1 MNKKEIADSIYK
13 KLEIKR
19 FEAYTF
25 IDLLIEVLL
34 ENLKEG
40 NKVVISNFGTFKVI
54 ERQEKRVI
62 NPNNKKAMT
71 IPAGKIAKFLPSKN
85 LKEKIMNEQ

>member
-25 IDLLIEVLL
+25 IDLLIEVLV

-40 NKVVISNFGTFKVI
+40 NKVVISNFGTFKVVK
-54 ERQEKRVI
+54 RQEKRVI
-62 NPNNKKAMT
+62 NPNNKEAMI

-85 LKEKIMNEQ
+85 LKEQIMNEQ